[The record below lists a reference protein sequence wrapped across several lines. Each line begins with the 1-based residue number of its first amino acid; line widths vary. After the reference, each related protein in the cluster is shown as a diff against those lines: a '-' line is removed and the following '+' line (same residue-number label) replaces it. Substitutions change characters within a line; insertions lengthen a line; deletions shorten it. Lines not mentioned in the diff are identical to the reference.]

1 MNCIHTKQHK
11 HGSNLRPEGYMAA
24 SSLGSAND
32 QSASPAHYIRFHYLM
47 VEVGVGVGVGL
58 DDSGIRFV

>member
-1 MNCIHTKQHK
+1 
-11 HGSNLRPEGYMAA
+11 MAA

-47 VEVGVGVGVGL
+47 VEVGVGWVWMFQGFIL
-58 DDSGIRFV
+58 FSWPMMH